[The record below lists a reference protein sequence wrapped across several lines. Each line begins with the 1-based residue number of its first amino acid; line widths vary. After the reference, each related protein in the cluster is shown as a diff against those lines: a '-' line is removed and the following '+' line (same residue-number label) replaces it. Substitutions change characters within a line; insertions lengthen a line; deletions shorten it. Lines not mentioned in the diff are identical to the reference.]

1 MVSTL
6 FRHANIHTMTGAPAP
21 VDAILVVDGVIAGLG
36 AEAVAM
42 AGSTAGVEIV
52 ELGGAAVIPG
62 FVDAHI
68 HTGAVARELDALNLR
83 GCTSLAEALQRV
95 SSYAATREP
104 GSFIV
109 GGRWDSNAWDVP
121 VQPDRH
127 ALDAVSDGHPI
138 ALPSVDG
145 HTMWANSLALEAVG
159 ITRDTPDPVGGEI
172 VRDADGEPTGILRES
187 ARYPLRDLLN
197 AVYADELLPQLKR
210 AQQHLLSLGLTG
222 VHDIDAEDVRGAYL
236 QMQADGELQM
246 RVHKL
251 IPLGYLDGA
260 IAEGRKTGDGDDW
273 LTTGAVKIFS
283 DGALGS
289 HTSHMGEDFAGQEGN
304 HGMALLDY
312 SDLLALVEKATSA
325 GIAVATHAI
334 GDEAN
339 HRVLNAYEEV
349 REITAERGLRNRIEH
364 SQHIRHADIPRF
376 AELGVLPSLQPTHC
390 TSDIPITDLLLAG
403 RELGNYAWRSLTE
416 ASAQLVFGSDAPI
429 EDPTPMHG
437 IHAAVTRQSE
447 SNEPAGGWE
456 PHERLTVAE
465 AISAYTYGGAYA
477 AGQENKVGRL
487 APGQFADF
495 IVLDADPF
503 AVAPEALRG
512 ITVLTTVVGGIVRFQ
527 R

>member
-6 FRHANIHTMTGAPAP
+6 FRHPRIHTMVGDSAPT
-21 VDAILVVDGVIAGLG
+21 DAIFVVDGVIAATGEEAVTL
-36 AEAVAM
+36 AEAQAD
-42 AGSTAGVEIV
+42 VESV
-52 ELGGAAVIPG
+52 DLDGAAVIPG
-62 FVDAHI
+62 FIDAHI
-68 HTGAVARELDALNLR
+68 HTGAIARELDALNLR
-83 GCTSLAEALQRV
+83 GCTSLAEALERV
-95 SSYAATREP
+95 SRYVATREP
-104 GSFIV
+104 GTFIV

-121 VQPDRH
+121 VQPDRA
-127 ALDAVSDGHPI
+127 ALDAVSNGCLI

-159 ITRDTPDPVGGEI
+159 YTRDTPDPVGGEI

-187 ARYPLRDLLN
+187 ARYPLRDLQN
-197 AVYADELLPQLKR
+197 DVSAAELLPQLKR
-210 AQQHLLSLGLTG
+210 AQAHLLSLGLTG
-222 VHDIDAEDVRGAYL
+222 VHDIDAEDVREAYL
-236 QMQADGELQM
+236 QMQADGDLHM
-246 RVHKL
+246 RVHKM
-251 IPLGYLDGA
+251 IPLEHLDAA
-260 IAEGRKTGDGDDW
+260 IAEGRYTGQGDEW
-273 LTTGAVKIFS
+273 FTTGPVKIFS

-304 HGMALLDY
+304 HGVEIVAYPELVAL
-312 SDLLALVEKATSA
+312 AQKAASA

-339 HRVLNAYEEV
+339 HLVLNAYEEI
-349 REITAERGLRNRIEH
+349 RATSAERGLRNRIEH
-364 SQHIRHADIPRF
+364 AQHIRHADIPRF
-376 AELGVLPSLQPTHC
+376 AALGVLPSLQPTHC
-390 TSDIPITDLLLAG
+390 TSDIPIADALLAG

-416 ASAQLVFGSDAPI
+416 SSAQLVFGSDAPI

-447 SNEPAGGWE
+447 SGEPACGWE
-456 PHERLTVAE
+456 PEERLTVAE

-477 AGQENKVGRL
+477 AGQEHTVGRL

-503 AVAPEALRG
+503 AAEPEALRG
-512 ITVLTTVVGGIVRFQ
+512 ITVLSTVVGGAVRFQ

>member
-6 FRHANIHTMTGAPAP
+6 FRHAQIHTMVDGAAP
-21 VDAILVVDGVIAGLG
+21 TDALLVVDGVIAATGEQAITL
-36 AEAVAM
+36 AE
-42 AGSTAGVEIV
+42 GRTDVERV
-52 ELGGAAVIPG
+52 DLDGAAVIPG
-62 FVDAHI
+62 FIDAHI
-68 HTGAVARELDALNLR
+68 HTGAIARELDALNLR
-83 GCTSLAEALQRV
+83 GCTSLAEALDRV
-95 SSYAATREP
+95 SRYVATRAP

-127 ALDAVSDGHPI
+127 ALDAVSNGCVI

-159 ITRDTPDPVGGEI
+159 YTRDTPDPVGGEI

-187 ARYPLRDLLN
+187 ARYPLRDLQN
-197 AVYADELLPQLKR
+197 TVSAQELLPQLKR
-210 AQQHLLSLGLTG
+210 AQAHLLSLGLTG
-222 VHDIDAEDVRGAYL
+222 VHDIDAEDVREAYL
-236 QMQADGELQM
+236 QMQADGDLHL
-246 RVHKL
+246 RVHKM
-251 IPLGYLDGA
+251 IPLEYLDGA
-260 IAEGRKTGDGDDW
+260 IAEGRYTGQGDDW
-273 LTTGAVKIFS
+273 FTTGPVKIFS

-289 HTSHMGEDFAGQEGN
+289 HTSHMGEDFAGEEGN
-304 HGMALLDY
+304 HGIEIVAYPELVAL
-312 SDLLALVEKATSA
+312 ARKAASA

-339 HRVLNAYEEV
+339 HLVLDAYEEI

-364 SQHIRHADIPRF
+364 SQHIRPADIPRF

-390 TSDIPITDLLLAG
+390 TSDIPIADTLLAG

-416 ASAQLVFGSDAPI
+416 ASAQIVFGSDAPI

-437 IHAAVTRQSE
+437 IHAAVTRQ
-447 SNEPAGGWE
+447 NEHGEPVGGWE
-456 PHERLTVAE
+456 PAERLTVAE
-465 AISAYTYGGAYA
+465 AISAYSYGGAYA

-495 IVLDADPF
+495 VVLDRDPF
-503 AVAPEALRG
+503 AADPESLRG
-512 ITVLTTVVGGIVRFQ
+512 ISVLTTVVGGAVRFQ